1 MKYRKETG
9 DRMKKTT
16 LLNSQISSVIAEMGH
31 TQTLTIGDAGLP
43 VPFGTDRIDLAL
55 VKGIPSFLDVLDAVL
70 TELCVER
77 IVLAEE
83 IRTVN
88 PEMEAEILKR
98 FPGIQVDYV
107 PHEEF
112 KEQTEDSMAVIR
124 TGETRSYSNVILV
137 SGVTF

>member
-1 MKYRKETG
+1 
-9 DRMKKTT
+9 MKKTT
-16 LLNSQISSVIAEMGH
+16 LLNSNISSVISEMGH

-43 VPFGTDRIDLAL
+43 IPFGTERIDLAV
-55 VKGIPSFLDVLDAVL
+55 VKGLPSFLDVLDAVL

-83 IRTVN
+83 IKTAN

-98 FPGIQVDYV
+98 FPGITVDYV
-107 PHEEF
+107 PHVEF
-112 KEQTEDSMAVIR
+112 KEQTEESVAVIR
-124 TGETRSYSNVILV
+124 TGEVKPYSNVILV